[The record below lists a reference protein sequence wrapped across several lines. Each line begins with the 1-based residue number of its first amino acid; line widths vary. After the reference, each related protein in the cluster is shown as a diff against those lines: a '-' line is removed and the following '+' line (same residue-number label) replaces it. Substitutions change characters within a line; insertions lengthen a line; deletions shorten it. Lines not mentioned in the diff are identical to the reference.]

1 VSPATDGLGSLVD
14 FCKTSTLPKKP
25 YCVDLILA
33 KILIVGTSV
42 EARKEK
48 TVIIE
53 ETVVDIWNT
62 HIAKMVL
69 IVLFLV
75 FIGSSAFFALKLQ
88 PAIIPDEPHHFQVS
102 IFFSTT
108 WGIPADTITTLPY
121 GVINHWP
128 FLSYWINGRALN
140 LLNWLAPAVSDT
152 TELVVLRLL
161 NVIFST
167 VSVLFCYLLAKEI
180 IKSRWGQIFVVFLL
194 ITTLMFVFLSG
205 GNSYDNLMNLCSF
218 AGIYYLTR
226 VFKRKPFYKNSLLWL
241 ISILFG
247 SLVKSTMLPL
257 AAITGLLWFV
267 YIVKNRQTINFRFT
281 WDLKA
286 ISISLICIALFA
298 INFAIYGVNIIKYRT
313 LYPACTQVF
322 TEEQCMNYP
331 QYVREQD
338 LGLGKKLSLVDVV
351 HSGYPDPVEYGFDY
365 WLPVIL
371 QRIYGIFGHQ
381 SYGPDL
387 ILTFHRML
395 ILWTILIT
403 IRYWQ
408 KPSYTIAS
416 LYIILFFYIL
426 VVFLNSYNTE
436 LVFGFKG
443 VGIQGRYLFP
453 VIGIYYTMIV
463 YYFCKVPNSILRWL
477 TFGPATILFLYGSP
491 IVFLLRFY
499 SSTFSSWFM

>member
-1 VSPATDGLGSLVD
+1 
-14 FCKTSTLPKKP
+14 
-25 YCVDLILA
+25 
-33 KILIVGTSV
+33 
-42 EARKEK
+42 
-48 TVIIE
+48 
-53 ETVVDIWNT
+53 
-62 HIAKMVL
+62 
-69 IVLFLV
+69 
-75 FIGSSAFFALKLQ
+75 
-88 PAIIPDEPHHFQVS
+88 
-102 IFFSTT
+102 
-108 WGIPADTITTLPY
+108 
-121 GVINHWP
+121 
-128 FLSYWINGRALN
+128 
-140 LLNWLAPAVSDT
+140 
-152 TELVVLRLL
+152 
-161 NVIFST
+161 
-167 VSVLFCYLLAKEI
+167 
-180 IKSRWGQIFVVFLL
+180 
-194 ITTLMFVFLSG
+194 MFVFLSG
-205 GNSYDNLMNLCSF
+205 GDSYDNLLNLCSF

-226 VFKRKPFYKNSLLWL
+226 VFKRKPFYENSLLWL

-247 SLVKSTMLPL
+247 SLVKVTMLPL
-257 AAITGLLWFV
+257 AGITGLLWFV

-371 QRIYGIFGHQ
+371 QRIYGILGHQ

-395 ILWTILIT
+395 ILWTIFIT

-416 LYIILFFYIL
+416 LFIVFFFYTL
-426 VVFLNSYNTE
+426 VVFMDAYNTE
-436 LVFGFKG
+436 LFFGFKG
-443 VGIQGRYLFP
+443 IGIQGRYLFP
-453 VIGIYYTMIV
+453 VIGIYYTLMV
-463 YYFCKVPNSILRWL
+463 YYFCKVPSSILRWL
-477 TFGPATILFLYGSP
+477 TFGAATILFLYGSP